1 MRDFTALQ
9 VVWFV
14 LIAVLWIGYFVLE
27 GFDFGVGMLLRV
39 LGHDR
44 AERRALIHTIG
55 PVWDGN
61 EVWLI
66 VAGGATFAA
75 FPQWYATLFSGF
87 YIALFLVLFAL
98 IARGVAFE
106 FWGKHEH
113 ASWAAAWE
121 WAITIGSFLA
131 ALLWGVAWANIVHG
145 VPLDVRG
152 NADGSLS
159 VLLNP
164 YAILGG
170 VTTVLLFLALG
181 AIFLTLRTKG
191 ELLERAAGIAR
202 AAAPAAAAATI
213 AFLVWTVVDQ
223 PHQSGVEIA
232 VSILAG
238 LAALGLGVSALP
250 ALRDRAGVAFA
261 LGTAAIV
268 MLFATLFVDLFPHTM
283 VSTTDPAYSLTLN
296 ASASSHYTLTVM
308 TIVAVILLPVVL
320 AYQAWTYWV
329 FRHRVGPEGF
339 AEDTRN
345 PLDLIAGHGK
355 SDAPAG
361 G

>member
-1 MRDFTALQ
+1 MRDYTALQ

-14 LIAVLWIGYFVLE
+14 LIAVLWAGYFVLE

-39 LGHDR
+39 LGRDR
-44 AERRALIHTIG
+44 ADRRALIHTIG

-75 FPQWYATLFSGF
+75 FPQWYASLFSGF
-87 YIALFLVLFAL
+87 YVALFLVLFAL

-106 FWGKHEH
+106 FWGKDERVR
-113 ASWAAAWE
+113 WRAAWE
-121 WAITIGSFLA
+121 WAIAIGSFLA

-145 VPLDVRG
+145 VPLDAHG
-152 NADGSLS
+152 NADGSLGT
-159 VLLNP
+159 LLNG

-170 VTTVLLFLALG
+170 VTTVLLFLSLG

-191 ELLERAAGIAR
+191 ELTERARRIARPVASAAAVAGIA
-202 AAAPAAAAATI
+202 
-213 AFLVWTVVDQ
+213 FLIWTVVDQ
-223 PHQSGVEIA
+223 PQQTAVELA
-232 VSILAG
+232 VSVVAMLA
-238 LAALGLGVSALP
+238 LAASALVQI
-250 ALRDRAGVAFA
+250 RHRAGAAFA
-261 LGTAAIV
+261 LGAVAVAALV
-268 MLFATLFVDLFPHTM
+268 ATFFVDLFPYTM
-283 VSTTDPAYSLTLN
+283 VSTTDPALSLTLN

-329 FRHRVGPEGF
+329 FRRRIGREDF

-345 PLDLIAGHGK
+345 PLDLVAGRGT
-355 SDAPAG
+355 
-361 G
+361 

>member
-1 MRDFTALQ
+1 MRDYSALQ
-9 VVWFV
+9 VLWFV
-14 LIAVLWIGYFVLE
+14 LIGVLWAGYFVLE
-27 GFDFGVGMLLRV
+27 GFDFGVGMLLRL
-39 LGHDR
+39 LGRDHAD
-44 AERRALIHTIG
+44 RRAMIHTIG

-87 YIALFLVLFAL
+87 YIALFLVLLAL

-106 FWGKHEH
+106 FWGKDGR
-113 ASWAAAWE
+113 AAWAAAWE

-145 VPLDVRG
+145 VPIDAKG
-152 NADGSLS
+152 NADGSLTT
-159 VLLNP
+159 LLNP

-170 VTTVLLFLALG
+170 LTTVSLFLSLG

-191 ELLERAAGIAR
+191 DLTRRSRRLAR
-202 AAAPAAAAATI
+202 LASPAAAAAAT
-213 AFLVWTVVDQ
+213 AFLAWTIVDQ
-223 PHQSGVEIA
+223 SHQSGVEIA
-232 VSILAG
+232 VTVLAIV
-238 LAALGLGVSALP
+238 AVALSAL
-250 ALRDRAGVAFA
+250 AQRGDRDGVAFA
-261 LGTAAIV
+261 LGAAGV
-268 MLFATLFVDLFPHTM
+268 AALVATFFVDLFPHTM
-283 VSTTDPAYSLTLN
+283 VSTTDPAYSLTLD

-329 FRHRVGPEGF
+329 FRRRIGPEDF
-339 AEDTRN
+339 VEHVRN
-345 PLDLIAGHGK
+345 PLALLGGRGEG
-355 SDAPAG
+355 DAPAG